1 MHAILTAFED
11 EDAEAAKEALNRPCV
26 KDLDIEFTRLKLIN
40 RNNEFNKTRPKAKN
54 IVTMKTFFKLE
65 NV

>member
-40 RNNEFNKTRPKAKN
+40 RNNEFNKTHPKAKN
-54 IVTMKTFFKLE
+54 I
-65 NV
+65 